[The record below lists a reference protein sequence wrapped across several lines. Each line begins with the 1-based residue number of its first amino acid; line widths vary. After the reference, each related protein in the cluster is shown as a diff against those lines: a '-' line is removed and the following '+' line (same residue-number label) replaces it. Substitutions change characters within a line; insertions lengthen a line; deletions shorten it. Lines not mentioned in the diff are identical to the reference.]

1 MTDTA
6 EYELAA
12 GLGRVRRYEFSSL
25 DKFIAVSLVIG
36 LACLL
41 LWPFTLFVVPSGHA
55 GVEYRLFT
63 SGTDTTYV
71 HSEGLGIK
79 WPWNRIYLYDV
90 RVQARDETVY
100 GLTTNG
106 LSVIMRVTILFRPN
120 RERVG
125 FLQKGVGQD
134 YIERLVRPLSI
145 AAVREVIGNYG
156 PHDLYRVTE
165 EVLQNEVL
173 TRLQSSTDLLI
184 TFEDVIIRQ
193 VELPEVVNRAISHKL
208 TEEQN
213 AEAYQYIL
221 EQARQEAERQRIK
234 AIGIQTFY
242 SIVANAL
249 TPQLLTWRGIEA
261 TVQLAQSHN
270 TKIVI
275 VGSGKD
281 QLPLILGSDIATQ
294 PNLAAPVPVDPEAY
308 PMPPLDDLPNMFPNM
323 GPTDSQSPDAGAT
336 RPSDESS
343 QNRPQDNAIATPPK
357 RPKR

>member
-1 MTDTA
+1 VTDAA
-6 EYELAA
+6 EYELSA
-12 GLGRVRRYEFSSL
+12 GLTRVRRYEFTFL
-25 DKFIAVSLVIG
+25 DKFIAVSLAIG

-63 SGTDTTYV
+63 SGTDTTYI

-90 RVQARDETVY
+90 RVQARDETVF

-106 LSVIMRVTILFRPN
+106 LSILMKVTVLFRPN

-134 YIERLVRPLSI
+134 YIERLVRPLAI

-173 TRLQSSTDLLI
+173 SRLQSSTDGLVN
-184 TFEDVIIRQ
+184 FEDVIFRQ

-213 AEAYQYIL
+213 AEAYEYIL

-261 TVQLAQSHN
+261 TVQLAQSNN
-270 TKIVI
+270 TKIVV

-294 PNLAAPVPVDPEAY
+294 PNLPAPVPVDPQAH
-308 PMPPLDDLPNMFPNM
+308 PMPRLEDLPNMFPDT
-323 GPTDSQSPDAGAT
+323 GPVESKTPDAGAT
-336 RPSDESS
+336 KRSGGSNQSRLE
-343 QNRPQDNAIATPPK
+343 DNAIATPPK